1 MSVDNIRITLLI
13 SLGILL
19 LVLLFRRFK
28 RKTLA
33 HDLPAAQHM
42 ELLTLEVMYHPTRL
56 RAEVSVPRPQEFT
69 FAMLD
74 LHHVPLHEW
83 PAQRVLQKHA
93 VLELPVE
100 GQADGDYYFQLS
112 TNDQRTI
119 RRFTLR
125 RS

>member
-1 MSVDNIRITLLI
+1 MSLDQIRLTLLI
-13 SLGILL
+13 SLGILF

-28 RKTLA
+28 RKTMER
-33 HDLPAAQHM
+33 DLPAVQHM

-56 RAEVSVPRPQEFT
+56 RAEVSVPRPQEFE

-74 LHHVPLHEW
+74 LEHAPLFEW
-83 PAQRVLQKHA
+83 PPQRVKEKHA

-100 GQADGDYYFQLS
+100 GHADGDYYFQLS
-112 TNDQRTI
+112 TNGQRTI